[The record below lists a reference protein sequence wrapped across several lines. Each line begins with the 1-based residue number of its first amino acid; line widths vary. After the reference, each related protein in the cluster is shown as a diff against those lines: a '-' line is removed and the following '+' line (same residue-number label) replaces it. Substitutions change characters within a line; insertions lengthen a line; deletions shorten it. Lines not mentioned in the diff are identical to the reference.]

1 MSAPNNQQQ
10 KSHRIVAAACG
21 VFVVSMLGAA
31 YAAVP
36 LYQMFCQITG
46 FGGTPQVASSAPQKV
61 TDRTIRVRFD
71 ANVNAGLGWE
81 FHPVQR
87 EMEVKI
93 GETALAFY
101 RAKNKSGH
109 DQWGS
114 ASYNVTP
121 EVTGAYFTKMHCFC
135 FEKQHLKAGE
145 EMDMP
150 VQFFIDPS
158 MIDDKVLDGIK
169 TITLSYTFFAAEP
182 PAMAAGAPAAPKL

>member
-1 MSAPNNQQQ
+1 MSATNRN
-10 KSHRIVAAACG
+10 HRIVAAACG
-21 VFVVSMLGAA
+21 VFVLSMLGAA

-36 LYQMFCQITG
+36 LYRMFCQVTG
-46 FGGTPQVASSAPQKV
+46 FDGTTQVATSAP
-61 TDRTIRVRFD
+61 TRTADRTIRVRFD
-71 ANVNAGLGWE
+71 ANVAPGLDWE

-87 EMEVKI
+87 EMTVKI

-101 RAKNKSGH
+101 RTKNTSSQ

-114 ASYNVTP
+114 AVYNVTP
-121 EVTGAYFTKMHCFC
+121 EITGAYFAKIHCFC

-145 EMDMP
+145 EVEMP

-158 MIDDKVLDGIK
+158 MVDDKTLDGVQ

-182 PAMAAGAPAAPKL
+182 PARVAGQPAAPKL

>member
-1 MSAPNNQQQ
+1 
-10 KSHRIVAAACG
+10 
-21 VFVVSMLGAA
+21 
-31 YAAVP
+31 VP
-36 LYQMFCQITG
+36 LYEMFCLVTG
-46 FGGTPQVASSAPQKV
+46 FGGTPQIASVAPTKV
-61 TDRTIRVRFD
+61 TERTVRVRFD
-71 ANVNAGLGWE
+71 SNVAAGLGWE
-81 FHPVQR
+81 FQPVQR
-87 EMEVKI
+87 EIEVRI

-101 RAKNKSGH
+101 RAKNTSGR

-135 FEKQHLKAGE
+135 FEKQHLRAGE

-158 MIDDKVLDGIK
+158 MVDDKTLDGVK

-182 PAMAAGAPAAPKL
+182 PALAAGASAAPKL